1 MFRVTAQVRQI
12 LLLIVPVPDGDSA
25 FCHCGLSR
33 SFRMSAVTSGGY
45 HATRHVTL
53 KFIPEAATTAQTD
66 STVTDFIIR
75 FVVKVTEPQRSGIQV
90 VFIRCG
96 SGGNHRTI
104 QLGMSAHCNVEATIT
119 GKHSG
124 LFSNGVKAALH
135 LIPGGSDVT

>member
-1 MFRVTAQVRQI
+1 
-12 LLLIVPVPDGDSA
+12 
-25 FCHCGLSR
+25 
-33 SFRMSAVTSGGY
+33 MSAVTSGGY

-66 STVTDFIIR
+66 STVTDSYNPLCCEGHRTPAFR
-75 FVVKVTEPQRSGIQV
+75 VSVVLSG
-90 VFIRCG
+90 G

-124 LFSNGVKAALH
+124 LFSNGVKAVLH
-135 LIPGGSDVT
+135 LIPGGSDVTGAGHGSQQ